1 MDEVS
6 FGVIFNDTSA
16 GEYGRPLLLVRTQS
30 KTEEEDTSF
39 SQKRLLTF
47 AKFIVVTSTLF
58 PYFP

>member
-1 MDEVS
+1 MDEAS
-6 FGVIFNDTSA
+6 FRVIFNDTST

-47 AKFIVVTSTLF
+47 AKFIVVTSILF